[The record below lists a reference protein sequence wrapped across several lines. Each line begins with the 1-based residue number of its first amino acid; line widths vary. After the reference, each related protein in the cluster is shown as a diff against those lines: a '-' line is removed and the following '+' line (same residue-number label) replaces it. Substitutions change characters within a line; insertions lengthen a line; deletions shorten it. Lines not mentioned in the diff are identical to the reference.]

1 MKNQKKYSSSNTFL
15 SKLEVKSIDVSRWTY
30 SAPRIVQIIIDN
42 EISLALESN
51 PPIGP
56 GELTD
61 NLNQN
66 PYKISVV

>member
-61 NLNQN
+61 NLSQN
-66 PYKISVV
+66 PYKNSVV